1 MTASDHDQLRDWA
14 GAYTMGALD
23 PDDRR
28 TFETHLRTCTDCQ
41 HEVRQLAVLPGLL
54 AQVDPLELDDGPD
67 PTLAA
72 TIERRARDEV
82 AALRVSRQR
91 WRVVAATAAAACV
104 VAIVALG
111 ALVLIG
117 TGSMLQGLAGLV
129 VATGL
134 AALLRL
140 VLPTRTAGWLASR
153 SRGLDVA
160 GFVVLA
166 VALGGVTL
174 LLLP

>member
-1 MTASDHDQLRDWA
+1 MSAAPGDDYLVADSAALL
-14 GAYTMGALD
+14 GAA
-23 PDDRR
+23 
-28 TFETHLRTCTDCQ
+28 E
-41 HEVRQLAVLPGLL
+41 LP
-54 AQVDPLELDDGPD
+54 
-67 PTLAA
+67 
-72 TIERRARDEV
+72 ISEV
-82 AALRVSRQR
+82 AVEPREP
-91 WRVVAATAAAACV
+91 VAQWPFLI

>member
-1 MTASDHDQLRDWA
+1 M
-14 GAYTMGALD
+14 
-23 PDDRR
+23 
-28 TFETHLRTCTDCQ
+28 
-41 HEVRQLAVLPGLL
+41 AVEPKAPV
-54 AQVDPLELDDGPD
+54 AQWPFL
-67 PTLAA
+67 
-72 TIERRARDEV
+72 I
-82 AALRVSRQR
+82 
-91 WRVVAATAAAACV
+91 
-104 VAIVALG
+104 VAILAIG
-111 ALVLIG
+111 GLVLIG

-153 SRGLDVA
+153 SRALDVT

-166 VALGGVTL
+166 LALGGVTL

>member
-1 MTASDHDQLRDWA
+1 MSAAPGDDYLVADSAALL
-14 GAYTMGALD
+14 GAA
-23 PDDRR
+23 
-28 TFETHLRTCTDCQ
+28 E
-41 HEVRQLAVLPGLL
+41 LPI
-54 AQVDPLELDDGPD
+54 P
-67 PTLAA
+67 
-72 TIERRARDEV
+72 EV
-82 AALRVSRQR
+82 AVEPKAP
-91 WRVVAATAAAACV
+91 VAQWPFLI
-104 VAIVALG
+104 VAIVAVG